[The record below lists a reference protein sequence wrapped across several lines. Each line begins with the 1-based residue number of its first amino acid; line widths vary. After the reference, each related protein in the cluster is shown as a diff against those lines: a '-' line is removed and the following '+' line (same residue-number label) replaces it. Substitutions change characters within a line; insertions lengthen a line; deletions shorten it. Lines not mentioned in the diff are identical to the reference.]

1 MFTVLKIMGLIFEQF
16 SNLLTDEFF
25 WIILLVVIAVYRKNS
40 DIEAKM
46 LGSSYELHYKVAGSL
61 FVGMAAGLIGSLIVM
76 LMGICI
82 EDYTRSGGGSLIEG
96 ITYIWV
102 VAILL
107 SLINPRYLCFSYA
120 GGIIALMS
128 LVFGFP
134 SVNVP
139 GLMALIGV
147 LHLVESLLIWMDG
160 SSYSVP
166 LFLRR
171 KDGKTI
177 GGYMMNKI
185 WPIPLVA
192 FAVIL
197 GNETGGVSIGGVI
210 DMPGWWPFLKH
221 TAAGSSQGLAYLP
234 LVVPVVLGYGD
245 MAVTRTPQQKCR
257 SSALRL
263 ASYSLVLIILSVIA
277 SKLRLFAFAAA
288 IFAPAAHE
296 MLIQY
301 GVKEEEEGKPY
312 FTNKETGLR
321 VLYVEKDSIAGKMG
335 IVPGDTILSING
347 MALLSGKQL
356 AEFLAAR
363 PVFIWVEFEKY
374 EGKAVTAEYSDY
386 RNRIGDLGIL
396 VVPHNAELYYEINRG
411 SSLAKRLIKRFY
423 SNRNRDIGM

>member
-1 MFTVLKIMGLIFEQF
+1 MLTVLKIMGLIFEQF

-423 SNRNRDIGM
+423 SNRNRGIGM

>member
-1 MFTVLKIMGLIFEQF
+1 MFTVLKIMGLIFGQF
-16 SNLLTDEFF
+16 GSFLMNELF
-25 WIILLVVIAVYRKNS
+25 WLIALIVILIYRKNS

-46 LGSSYELHYKVAGSL
+46 LGSSYKLHYKVAGS
-61 FVGMAAGLIGSLIVM
+61 FIVGLTAGLIGSLIVT
-76 LMGICI
+76 LVGISL

-96 ITYIWV
+96 ITYIWA

-107 SLINPRYLCFSYA
+107 SAVNPRYLCFSYA
-120 GGIIALMS
+120 GGIIALMN

-166 LFLRR
+166 LFLRG
-171 KDGKTI
+171 KDGKTV
-177 GGYMMNKI
+177 GGYMMSRI

-197 GNETGGVSIGGVI
+197 GTETGGVSLGGII
-210 DMPGWWPFLKH
+210 DMPGWWPLLKH
-221 TAAGSSQGLAYLP
+221 SAAGSRHGLAYLP

-245 MAVTRTPQQKCR
+245 LALTRTPEQKCR
-257 SSALRL
+257 NSALRL
-263 ASYSLVLIILSVIA
+263 AGYSLVLITLSVIA

-288 IFAPAAHE
+288 VFAPVAHE

-301 GVKEEEEGKPY
+301 GVKEEEGGKPY
-312 FTNKETGLR
+312 FANKETGLR
-321 VLYVEKDSIAGKMG
+321 VLYVKKGSVACKMG
-335 IVPGDTILSING
+335 IVPGDTILRING
-347 MALLSGKQL
+347 TALLSEKQL
-356 AEFLAAR
+356 AEFLASC

-374 EGKAVTAEYSDY
+374 EGELITAEYSDY
-386 RNRIGDLGIL
+386 RNGIGDLGIL
-396 VVPHNAELYYEINRG
+396 IVPHNAKLYYEINRS
-411 SSLAKRLIKRFY
+411 SSLAKRFIKRFI
-423 SNRNRDIGM
+423 SNRNRDIDM

>member
-1 MFTVLKIMGLIFEQF
+1 MLTVLKIMGLIFEQF

-245 MAVTRTPQQKCR
+245 LAVTRTPQQKCR

-423 SNRNRDIGM
+423 SNRNRGIGM